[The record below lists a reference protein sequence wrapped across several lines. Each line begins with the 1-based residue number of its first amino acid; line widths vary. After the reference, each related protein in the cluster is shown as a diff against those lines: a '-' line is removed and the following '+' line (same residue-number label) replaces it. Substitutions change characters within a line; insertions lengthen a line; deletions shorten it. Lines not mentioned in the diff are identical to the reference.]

1 MTTYYIFDF
10 DSTFIQVEALDEL
23 ATLALANASEKETL
37 QQKIAAITR
46 DGMEGKTP
54 FAQSLQARL
63 ALFQPSKQDID
74 RLIRVLQRKVSISIK
89 RNKSFFRQF
98 RDTTYIISGGFKE
111 YILPVV
117 VPYGIREDHVLANT
131 FRFNT
136 AGKVIG
142 YDEANVLLRPDGK
155 VQAVKQ
161 LHLSG
166 DIYVFGDGFTDLR
179 IKQKGAATAFFA
191 YGENISRENISKK
204 ADQTL
209 PNLDEFLYTHN
220 LPRRLSYPK
229 NRIQVLLLDTID
241 PLAKAALEK
250 EGFPVRIENR
260 GLSESELQDMLK
272 DVSILGIRTRT
283 KITESVLQSARKLLA
298 IGVFSIGTD
307 HVDLAAC
314 RHQGIAVFNA
324 PFSNTRSVVE
334 LVLGESI
341 ILSRAV
347 IDKHTKLHGG
357 TWDKSTK
364 GSHEVRG
371 KTLGIIGYGHIGSQ
385 LSVLAEQ
392 MGMNVLYFDIM
403 DRLPMGNAKKCKTLT
418 ELLKKSDIIS
428 VHVAGGRAN
437 KPLIG
442 AREFSLMKTGVIFIN
457 FSRAS
462 VIDNQALAEAVKT
475 GKVGGAG
482 IDVFPQEPKS
492 ATEVFESDLRGLPNV
507 FLTPHVGGS
516 TEESQRN
523 IAEFVADKLVHYV
536 NEGTTM
542 MSVNFPNLRLP
553 DMKRVHRFIHV
564 HRNVPGVLA
573 QINSTMAEE
582 KINILGQYLGT
593 NEDIGYVITDVN
605 KTYNARVIDAL
616 KNIPD
621 TIRLRVL
628 Y

>member
-23 ATLALANASEKETL
+23 AAIVLANAPEKETL
-37 QQKIAAITR
+37 QQKISAITR
-46 DGMEGKTP
+46 EGMEGTIA
-54 FAQSLQARL
+54 FEESLRARL
-63 ALFQPSKQDID
+63 SLFRPTKHDID
-74 RLIRVLQRKVSISIK
+74 RLIRILQRKVSLSIK

-98 RDTTYIISGGFKE
+98 RDTIYIVSGGFKE

-117 VPYGIREDHVLANT
+117 LPYGIREDHVLANS
-131 FRFNT
+131 FRFNREG
-136 AGKVIG
+136 AVIG
-142 YDEANVLLRPDGK
+142 YDESNVLLQPDGK
-155 VQAVKQ
+155 VQAIKQ
-161 LHLSG
+161 LKLSG
-166 DIYVFGDGFTDLR
+166 DVYVFGDGFTDLR
-179 IKQKGAATAFFA
+179 IKQAGAATAFFA
-191 YGENISRENISKK
+191 YGENISRDSISKK
-204 ADQTL
+204 ADQAL

-220 LPRRLSYPK
+220 LPRKLSYPK
-229 NRIQVLLLDTID
+229 NRIQMLLLDNVD
-241 PLAKAALEK
+241 PMAKVALEK
-250 EGFPVRIENR
+250 EGFPVKIVQK
-260 GLSESELQDMLK
+260 GLSEQELEEVIQ
-272 DVSILGIRTRT
+272 DVSVLGIRTST
-283 KITESVLQSARKLLA
+283 KITQRVVQAARKLLA

-314 RHQGIAVFNA
+314 RKRGIAVFNA

-341 ILSRAV
+341 ILSRNI
-347 IDKHTKLHGG
+347 IDKHTKLHNGV
-357 TWDKSTK
+357 WDKSAA

-371 KTLGIIGYGHIGSQ
+371 KTLGIVGYGHIGSQ

-403 DRLPMGNAKKCKTLT
+403 DRLPMGNAKKCKTLAD
-418 ELLKKSDIIS
+418 LLKKSDIIS
-428 VHVAGGRAN
+428 VHVAGGRAHA
-437 KPLIG
+437 PLIG
-442 AREFSLMKTGVIFIN
+442 AREFSLMKDGVIFIN

-462 VIDNQALAEAVKT
+462 VIDNLALAEAIKT
-475 GKVGGAG
+475 GKVAGAG
-482 IDVFPQEPKS
+482 IDVFPHEPKS
-492 ATEVFESDLRGLPNV
+492 KTEVFESELKGLPNV
-507 FLTPHVGGS
+507 LLTPHIGGS
-516 TEESQRN
+516 TLESQRN
-523 IAEFVADKLVHYV
+523 IAEFVADKLIQYV
-536 NEGTTM
+536 NQGTTM

-553 DMKRVHRFIHV
+553 DMRRVHRFIHI

-573 QINSTMAEE
+573 NINSTMAEQ

-605 KTYNARVIDAL
+605 KSYNAQVIDAL